1 MAFKDETVVVNVKDI
16 DHGQILYTDNAGEEH
31 TYYPCHSIWIEVQ
44 TLEVLTS
51 LGNFKEEG
59 KAPPLMTGVRGT
71 VALKDWSISVVGDP
85 KSKVQRLT
93 ISLDAG
99 DWKPPPPE
107 PSEHDL
113 SMTSNELGG
122 AMLGF
127 NRADWEIGNDDE
139 WWISCYLPEAFIDAL
154 VADIRNSQMDSMKLC
169 LKLRGIYT
177 TDPFSYRGDLF
188 IRPDRK
194 DNTIAIPDMATGF
207 VRSINFTS
215 SPRDLRKP
223 EPAEPVE
230 PEYEDTPPNPD
241 PVAIAIASLGA
252 RVEQMR
258 NTFKWIGSF
267 IVLALIFAAGK

>member
-1 MAFKDETVVVNVKDI
+1 M
-16 DHGQILYTDNAGEEH
+16 
-31 TYYPCHSIWIEVQ
+31 
-44 TLEVLTS
+44 
-51 LGNFKEEG
+51 
-59 KAPPLMTGVRGT
+59 
-71 VALKDWSISVVGDP
+71 
-85 KSKVQRLT
+85 T

-99 DWKPPPPE
+99 DWKPQSLE
-107 PSEHDL
+107 PTEHEL
-113 SMTSNELGG
+113 LTLSNELGS

-127 NRADWEIGNDDE
+127 NRADWEIGVDDE
-139 WWISCYLPEAFIDAL
+139 WWITCYLPKAFIDAL
-154 VADIRNSQMDSMKLC
+154 VADIRNSHIYSMRLG
-169 LKLRGIYT
+169 LKLQGLYT

-215 SPRDLRKP
+215 TPRDLRKP

-241 PVAIAIASLGA
+241 PMAVAIASLGA
-252 RVEQMR
+252 QVEQMR
-258 NTFKWIGSF
+258 NTFKWIASF